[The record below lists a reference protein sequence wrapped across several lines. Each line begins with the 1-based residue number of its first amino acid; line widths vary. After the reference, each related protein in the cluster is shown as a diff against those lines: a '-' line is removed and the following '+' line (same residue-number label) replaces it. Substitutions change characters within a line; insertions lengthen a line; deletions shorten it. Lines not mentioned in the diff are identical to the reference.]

1 MRILIKNKLS
11 EHKYKTPE
19 GYLVCVDSP
28 IARTG
33 PQEYRVCDIDENSDD
48 ESPIEINRNS
58 EDVFSPETIASF
70 ENKPLT
76 NEHPT
81 ENVTPTN
88 FRNYSVGFARDIHQG
103 KFEGQ
108 DVILG
113 TLIFTDEEA
122 ISDIES
128 GRKTELSC
136 GYDCDIVERDGK
148 YYQTNIRGNHI
159 ALCEAGRAGIA
170 KILDSA
176 TEDVEYKNLSEAAKK
191 LKEELGLYKRQ
202 IGSHLTKTYND
213 PKPRKNQY
221 NNSNVAE
228 LNESINEAIENLSKG
243 MYNSNAWYRLSQ
255 HLESWSGNP
264 ELNNICKRANNA
276 IKKFIN
282 YIDTRISDEL
292 IQSSSEEALQKNIKT
307 EIESGKDPKQ
317 AVAIAYAT
325 KRKNDVDTREESTKK
340 LEEELPI
347 YEEDEM
353 TELIKDENKPYKTNI
368 DYVNSYGKTISTDTL
383 SFKTFKE
390 ADKYVKNMLYKIYAN
405 EGFVDFAF
413 IIYEDENKKP
423 QPLRLYKDNGDK
435 KTWKLDPRYNINNE
449 LTKDNEV
456 MEEEEVKVKDEAIY
470 AYWADPITEKDVIER
485 AKKLPLTLIKNS
497 NFGVELITIKGKA
510 EDLAKALDV
519 TTDEILAS
527 LGKGKFFIRKV
538 RDNEVKDGS
547 LAHSKLRVGQS
558 VKFKKDGKMMNGK
571 VEAFWYKGNPVKEDH
586 FEQSNINHDLDH
598 IVVLGEDGVKYR
610 VNRYQ
615 LSDSKTLTATKAI
628 DAIKKIKK
636 YTSNKTNDSRI
647 NDSKASEV
655 VSEIKRTYPQVK
667 MRIISKKVKNKS
679 VTDIYFTNYPGE
691 GASGFGNDP
700 RTKLRDN
707 WEKFLK
713 HVYAKYVS
721 KDFVT
726 YYVSYRYIAIVEE
739 IE

>member
-88 FRNYSVGFARDIHQG
+88 FRNYSVGFARDIHKG
-103 KFEGQ
+103 TFEGQ

-136 GYDCDIVERDGK
+136 GYDCDIVERNGK

-170 KILDSA
+170 KILDSE
-176 TEDVEYKNLSEAAKK
+176 T
-191 LKEELGLYKRQ
+191 
-202 IGSHLTKTYND
+202 
-213 PKPRKNQY
+213 
-221 NNSNVAE
+221 
-228 LNESINEAIENLSKG
+228 
-243 MYNSNAWYRLSQ
+243 
-255 HLESWSGNP
+255 
-264 ELNNICKRANNA
+264 
-276 IKKFIN
+276 
-282 YIDTRISDEL
+282 
-292 IQSSSEEALQKNIKT
+292 IQSGSKEALQKNIKT

-317 AVAIAYAT
+317 VAAIAYAT
-325 KRKNDVDTREESTKK
+325 KRTNDVDTREESTKK
-340 LEEELPI
+340 LEKELPS
-347 YEEDEM
+347 YEEDAMKKYYITYKDLYLNQLFKDVEVKANSINEALRKLVNFGAYDIM
-353 TELIKDENKPYKTNI
+353 VIK
-368 DYVNSYGKTISTDTL
+368 VQTDTDYYPRVFGRL
-383 SFKTFKE
+383 SELRRQNF
-390 ADKYVKNMLYKIYAN
+390 
-405 EGFVDFAF
+405 
-413 IIYEDENKKP
+413 EDEKP
-423 QPLRLYKDNGDK
+423 EEIEVRDNEVIEDEK
-435 KTWKLDPRYNINNE
+435 QEEIE
-449 LTKDNEV
+449 VKDNEV
-456 MEEEEVKVKDEAIY
+456 K
-470 AYWADPITEKDVIER
+470 
-485 AKKLPLTLIKNS
+485 
-497 NFGVELITIKGKA
+497 
-510 EDLAKALDV
+510 
-519 TTDEILAS
+519 
-527 LGKGKFFIRKV
+527 
-538 RDNEVKDGS
+538 VKDGS

-615 LSDSKTLTATKAI
+615 LSDSKSLTPTKAI

-636 YTSNKTNDSRI
+636 LNGNTTNDSRI

-667 MRIISKKVKNKS
+667 MRIVSKKVKDKL
-679 VTDIYFTNYPGE
+679 VTDIHFTNYPGE
-691 GASGFGNDP
+691 GASGFDNDP

-707 WEKFLK
+707 WVKFLK
-713 HVYAKYVS
+713 YVYTKYVS
-721 KDFVT
+721 KNFVT
-726 YYVSYRYIAIVEE
+726 FYVNYNYISIVEE
-739 IE
+739 NKKINDSRINDSVVSKMLPEIKRAYPQVKITIKSSKDEDSISNDLDFSNYPGEKIDPRLSYKEQQKEKAEKEKWLKFLENLYKKYATKNVDEYYIWYDSLFVDEFI

>member
-33 PQEYRVCDIDENSDD
+33 PQEYRVCDIDETSDD

-88 FRNYSVGFARDIHQG
+88 FRNYSVGFARDIHKG
-103 KFEGQ
+103 TFEGQ

-136 GYDCDIVERDGK
+136 GYDCDIVERNGK

-170 KILDSA
+170 KILDSE
-176 TEDVEYKNLSEAAKK
+176 T
-191 LKEELGLYKRQ
+191 
-202 IGSHLTKTYND
+202 
-213 PKPRKNQY
+213 
-221 NNSNVAE
+221 
-228 LNESINEAIENLSKG
+228 
-243 MYNSNAWYRLSQ
+243 
-255 HLESWSGNP
+255 
-264 ELNNICKRANNA
+264 
-276 IKKFIN
+276 
-282 YIDTRISDEL
+282 
-292 IQSSSEEALQKNIKT
+292 IQSGSEEALQKNIKT
-307 EIESGKDPKQ
+307 EIKSGKDPKQ
-317 AVAIAYAT
+317 AAAIAYAT

-340 LEEELPI
+340 LEKELPS
-347 YEEDEM
+347 YEEDAMKKYYITYKDLYLNQLFKDVEVKANSINEALRKLVNFGAYDIM
-353 TELIKDENKPYKTNI
+353 VIK
-368 DYVNSYGKTISTDTL
+368 VQTDTDYYPRVFGRL
-383 SFKTFKE
+383 SELRRQNF
-390 ADKYVKNMLYKIYAN
+390 
-405 EGFVDFAF
+405 
-413 IIYEDENKKP
+413 EDEKP
-423 QPLRLYKDNGDK
+423 EEIEIR
-435 KTWKLDPRYNINNE
+435 
-449 LTKDNEV
+449 DNEV
-456 MEEEEVKVKDEAIY
+456 IEGDEVKVKDEAIY
-470 AYWADPITEKDVIER
+470 AYLADPDTERDVIDK
-485 AKKLPLTLIKNS
+485 AKKLPLTIIKVGNLVS
-497 NFGVELITIKGKA
+497 IQGKA
-510 EDLAKALDV
+510 EDLAKTLNV
-519 TTDEILAS
+519 TTNEILS
-527 LGKGKFFIRKV
+527 SVGKHMSAIRKV
-538 RDNEVKDGS
+538 RDSEVKDGN

-615 LSDSKTLTATKAI
+615 LSDSKSLTPTKAI

-636 YTSNKTNDSRI
+636 VTNKKTNDSRI
-647 NDSKASEV
+647 NDSV
-655 VSEIKRTYPQVK
+655 VAKMLPEIKRAYPQVK
-667 MRIISKKVKNKS
+667 IKIKSKKDKDMISNNLDFS
-679 VTDIYFTNYPGE
+679 NYPGE
-691 GASGFGNDP
+691 EIDPKLSYNEQKRQKHEKEMWLRFLENLFKKYATNDVDEYSIWYDY
-700 RTKLRDN
+700 L
-707 WEKFLK
+707 
-713 HVYAKYVS
+713 
-721 KDFVT
+721 FVNEF
-726 YYVSYRYIAIVEE
+726 I
-739 IE
+739 

>member
-88 FRNYSVGFARDIHQG
+88 FRNYSVGFARDIHKG
-103 KFEGQ
+103 TFEGQ

-136 GYDCDIVERDGK
+136 GYDCDIVERNGK

-170 KILDSA
+170 KILDSE
-176 TEDVEYKNLSEAAKK
+176 T
-191 LKEELGLYKRQ
+191 
-202 IGSHLTKTYND
+202 
-213 PKPRKNQY
+213 
-221 NNSNVAE
+221 
-228 LNESINEAIENLSKG
+228 
-243 MYNSNAWYRLSQ
+243 
-255 HLESWSGNP
+255 
-264 ELNNICKRANNA
+264 
-276 IKKFIN
+276 
-282 YIDTRISDEL
+282 

-317 AVAIAYAT
+317 AATIAYAT

-340 LEEELPI
+340 LEKELPS
-347 YEEDEM
+347 YEEDAMKKYYITYKDLYLNQLFKDVEVKANSINEALRKLVNFGAYDIM
-353 TELIKDENKPYKTNI
+353 VIK
-368 DYVNSYGKTISTDTL
+368 VQTDTDYYPRVFGRL
-383 SFKTFKE
+383 SELRRQNF
-390 ADKYVKNMLYKIYAN
+390 
-405 EGFVDFAF
+405 
-413 IIYEDENKKP
+413 EDEKP
-423 QPLRLYKDNGDK
+423 EEIEVR
-435 KTWKLDPRYNINNE
+435 
-449 LTKDNEV
+449 DNEV
-456 MEEEEVKVKDEAIY
+456 IEDEKSEEI
-470 AYWADPITEKDVIER
+470 
-485 AKKLPLTLIKNS
+485 
-497 NFGVELITIKGKA
+497 
-510 EDLAKALDV
+510 
-519 TTDEILAS
+519 
-527 LGKGKFFIRKV
+527 
-538 RDNEVKDGS
+538 EVKDGS

-558 VKFKKDGKMMNGK
+558 VKFKKDGKIMNGK

-615 LSDSKTLTATKAI
+615 LSDSKTLTPTKAI
-628 DAIKKIKK
+628 DTIKKIKK
-636 YTSNKTNDSRI
+636 LNGNATKDSRI
-647 NDSKASEV
+647 NDSV
-655 VSEIKRTYPQVK
+655 VAKMIPEIKRAYPQVK
-667 MRIISKKVKNKS
+667 ITIKSKKDKDMISNNLDFS
-679 VTDIYFTNYPGE
+679 NYPGE
-691 GASGFGNDP
+691 EIDPKLSYNEQKRQKHEKEMWLRFLENLFKKYATNDVDEYSIWYDY
-700 RTKLRDN
+700 L
-707 WEKFLK
+707 
-713 HVYAKYVS
+713 
-721 KDFVT
+721 FVDEF
-726 YYVSYRYIAIVEE
+726 I
-739 IE
+739 

>member
-136 GYDCDIVERDGK
+136 GYDCDIVERNGK

-176 TEDVEYKNLSEAAKK
+176 LEDKPDLETNSGKQDYYFQQLMAALSILKPRDWNRVGAKINLSGNNITFTA
-191 LKEELGLYKRQ
+191 
-202 IGSHLTKTYND
+202 S
-213 PKPRKNQY
+213 PKG
-221 NNSNVAE
+221 
-228 LNESINEAIENLSKG
+228 IMI
-243 MYNSNAWYRLSQ
+243 YNSKNGNKQLVTSENEIKSYIKQ
-255 HLESWSGNP
+255 HY
-264 ELNNICKRANNA
+264 
-276 IKKFIN
+276 IN
-282 YIDTRISDEL
+282 DEL
-292 IQSSSEEALQKNIKT
+292 IQSGSKEALQKNIKT

-340 LEEELPI
+340 LKQELPI
-347 YEEDEM
+347 YEEDSM
-353 TELIKDENKPYKTNI
+353 KKYYITYKDLYLNQLFKDTEIKA
-368 DYVNSYGKTISTDTL
+368 NSINEALQKLVKFGAYDIMVIKVQTDTDYYPRVFGRL
-383 SFKTFKE
+383 SELRRQNF
-390 ADKYVKNMLYKIYAN
+390 
-405 EGFVDFAF
+405 
-413 IIYEDENKKP
+413 EDEKP
-423 QPLRLYKDNGDK
+423 EEIEVR
-435 KTWKLDPRYNINNE
+435 
-449 LTKDNEV
+449 DNEV
-456 MEEEEVKVKDEAIY
+456 IEEEEVKVK
-470 AYWADPITEKDVIER
+470 
-485 AKKLPLTLIKNS
+485 N
-497 NFGVELITIKGKA
+497 
-510 EDLAKALDV
+510 
-519 TTDEILAS
+519 
-527 LGKGKFFIRKV
+527 
-538 RDNEVKDGS
+538 NEVKDGS
-547 LAHSKLRVGQS
+547 LAHSKLRVGQP

-586 FEQSNINHDLDH
+586 FQQSNINHDLDH
-598 IVVLGEDGVKYR
+598 IVVLGEDGRKYR

-615 LSDSKTLTATKAI
+615 LSDSKGLTPTKAI

-636 YTSNKTNDSRI
+636 LSNKKTNDSRI
-647 NDSKASEV
+647 NDSV
-655 VSEIKRTYPQVK
+655 VSKMLPEIKRAYPQVK
-667 MRIISKKVKNKS
+667 ITIKSSKDEDSISNDLDFS
-679 VTDIYFTNYPGE
+679 NYPGE
-691 GASGFGNDP
+691 KIDP
-700 RTKLRDN
+700 RLSYKEQQKEKAEKEKWL
-707 WEKFLK
+707 KFLENLYK
-713 HVYAKYVS
+713 KYATKNVDEYYIWY
-721 KDFVT
+721 DNLFVDEF
-726 YYVSYRYIAIVEE
+726 I
-739 IE
+739 

>member
-136 GYDCDIVERDGK
+136 GYDCDIVERNGK

-170 KILDSA
+170 KILDSEIIDKPDLETNSGKQDYYFQQLMA
-176 TEDVEYKNLSEAAKK
+176 ALSILKPRDWNRVGTKVNLSGNNITFTA
-191 LKEELGLYKRQ
+191 
-202 IGSHLTKTYND
+202 S
-213 PKPRKNQY
+213 PKG
-221 NNSNVAE
+221 
-228 LNESINEAIENLSKG
+228 IMI
-243 MYNSNAWYRLSQ
+243 YNSKNGNKQLVTSENEIKSYIKQ
-255 HLESWSGNP
+255 HY
-264 ELNNICKRANNA
+264 
-276 IKKFIN
+276 IN
-282 YIDTRISDEL
+282 DEL
-292 IQSSSEEALQKNIKT
+292 IQSGSKEALQKNIKT

-340 LEEELPI
+340 LKQELPI
-347 YEEDEM
+347 YEEDSM
-353 TELIKDENKPYKTNI
+353 KKYYITYKDLYLNQLFKDTEIKA
-368 DYVNSYGKTISTDTL
+368 NSINEALQKLVKFGAYDIMVIKVQTDTDYYPRVFGRL
-383 SFKTFKE
+383 SELRRQNF
-390 ADKYVKNMLYKIYAN
+390 
-405 EGFVDFAF
+405 
-413 IIYEDENKKP
+413 EDEKP
-423 QPLRLYKDNGDK
+423 EEIEVR
-435 KTWKLDPRYNINNE
+435 
-449 LTKDNEV
+449 DNEV
-456 MEEEEVKVKDEAIY
+456 IEEEEVKVK
-470 AYWADPITEKDVIER
+470 
-485 AKKLPLTLIKNS
+485 N
-497 NFGVELITIKGKA
+497 
-510 EDLAKALDV
+510 
-519 TTDEILAS
+519 
-527 LGKGKFFIRKV
+527 
-538 RDNEVKDGS
+538 NEVKDGS
-547 LAHSKLRVGQS
+547 LAHSKLRVGQP

-598 IVVLGEDGVKYR
+598 IVVIGEDGRKYR

-615 LSDSKTLTATKAI
+615 LSDSKGLTPKKAI

-636 YTSNKTNDSRI
+636 LTNKKTNDTKV

-667 MRIISKKVKNKS
+667 MRITSKRLDNKLI
-679 VTDIYFTNYPGE
+679 TDIYFTNYPGE
-691 GASGFGNDP
+691 GANGFASDP

-713 HVYAKYVS
+713 HVYTKYVS
-721 KDFVT
+721 KYFST
-726 YYVSYRYIAIVEE
+726 FYVSYNFMAIDEE
-739 IE
+739 IEK

>member
-170 KILDSA
+170 KILDSEIIDKPDLETNSGKQDYYFQQLMA
-176 TEDVEYKNLSEAAKK
+176 ALSI
-191 LKEELGLYKRQ
+191 L
-202 IGSHLTKTYND
+202 
-213 PKPRKNQY
+213 KPRDWNRVGTKVNLNG
-221 NNSNVAE
+221 NNITFTASPQG
-228 LNESINEAIENLSKG
+228 ITI
-243 MYNSNAWYRLSQ
+243 YNSKNGNKQLVTSENEIKSYIKQ
-255 HLESWSGNP
+255 HY
-264 ELNNICKRANNA
+264 
-276 IKKFIN
+276 IN
-282 YIDTRISDEL
+282 DEL
-292 IQSSSEEALQKNIKT
+292 IQSGSKEALKKNIKT

-340 LEEELPI
+340 LEQELPI

-390 ADKYVKNMLYKIYAN
+390 ADKYVKNMLYKIYTN

-456 MEEEEVKVKDEAIY
+456 IEEEETNVKDEAIY
-470 AYWADPITEKDVIER
+470 AYWASPITERDVIER

-510 EDLAKALDV
+510 EDLAKALGV

-547 LAHSKLRVGQS
+547 LAHSKLRVGQP
-558 VKFKKDGKMMNGK
+558 VKFKKDGKTMNGK
-571 VEAFWYKGNPVKEDH
+571 VEAFWYKADAVKEDH

-598 IVVLGEDGVKYR
+598 IVVLGEDGVKYH

-615 LSDSKTLTATKAI
+615 LSDSKSLTPTKAI
-628 DAIKKIKK
+628 DAIKKVKK
-636 YTSNKTNDSRI
+636 LNTNTTNNSRI

-667 MRIISKKVKNKS
+667 MRIISKKVDNKS

-713 HVYAKYVS
+713 HVYTKYVS

>member
-88 FRNYSVGFARDIHQG
+88 FRNYSVGFARDIHKG
-103 KFEGQ
+103 TFEGQ

-136 GYDCDIVERDGK
+136 GYDCDIVERNGK

-170 KILDSA
+170 KILDSE
-176 TEDVEYKNLSEAAKK
+176 T
-191 LKEELGLYKRQ
+191 
-202 IGSHLTKTYND
+202 
-213 PKPRKNQY
+213 
-221 NNSNVAE
+221 
-228 LNESINEAIENLSKG
+228 
-243 MYNSNAWYRLSQ
+243 
-255 HLESWSGNP
+255 
-264 ELNNICKRANNA
+264 
-276 IKKFIN
+276 
-282 YIDTRISDEL
+282 
-292 IQSSSEEALQKNIKT
+292 IQSGSKEALQKNIKT

-317 AVAIAYAT
+317 VAAIAYAT

-340 LEEELPI
+340 LEKELPS
-347 YEEDEM
+347 YEEDAMKKYYITYKDLYLNQLFKDIEVKANSINEALRKLVNFGAYDIM
-353 TELIKDENKPYKTNI
+353 VIK
-368 DYVNSYGKTISTDTL
+368 VQTDTDYYPRVFGRL
-383 SFKTFKE
+383 SELRRQNF
-390 ADKYVKNMLYKIYAN
+390 
-405 EGFVDFAF
+405 
-413 IIYEDENKKP
+413 EDEKP
-423 QPLRLYKDNGDK
+423 EEIEVR
-435 KTWKLDPRYNINNE
+435 
-449 LTKDNEV
+449 DNEV
-456 MEEEEVKVKDEAIY
+456 IEGEEVKVKDEAIY
-470 AYWADPITEKDVIER
+470 AYLADPDTEREAIDK
-485 AKKLPLTLIKNS
+485 AKKLPLTIIKVGNLVS
-497 NFGVELITIKGKA
+497 IQGKA
-510 EDLAKALDV
+510 EDLAKVLNV
-519 TTDEILAS
+519 TINEILS
-527 LGKGKFFIRKV
+527 SVGKPMSVIRKV
-538 RDNEVKDGS
+538 KDNEVKVKDGN
-547 LAHSKLRVGQS
+547 LAHSKLRVGQP

-615 LSDSKTLTATKAI
+615 LSDSKSLTPTKAI
-628 DAIKKIKK
+628 DTIKKIKK
-636 YTSNKTNDSRI
+636 LNGNTTNDSRI

-667 MRIISKKVKNKS
+667 MRITSKKVKDKL
-679 VTDIYFTNYPGE
+679 VTDIHFTNYPGE
-691 GASGFGNDP
+691 GASGFDNDP

-713 HVYAKYVS
+713 YVYTKYVS
-721 KDFVT
+721 KNFVT
-726 YYVSYRYIAIVEE
+726 FFVNYNYISIVEE
-739 IE
+739 NKKINDSRINDSVVAKMIPEIKRAYPQVKIKIKSKKDKDMISNNLDFSNYPGEEIDPKLSYNEQKRQKHEKEMWLKFLENLFKKYATNDVDEYSIWYDSLFVDEFI